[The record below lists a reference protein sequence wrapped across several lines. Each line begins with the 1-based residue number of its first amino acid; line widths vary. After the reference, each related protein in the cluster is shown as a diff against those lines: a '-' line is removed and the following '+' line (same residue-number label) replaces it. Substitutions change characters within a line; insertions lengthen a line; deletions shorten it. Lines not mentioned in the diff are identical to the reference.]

1 MLTSTFPNPIRTV
14 MAKQVSPR
22 SKSEVPT
29 DVLSSQSSGTGPTVH
44 HELPTADALESNLL
58 VERESASALRDEVDM
73 LRKQTAQSQ
82 AVLKTTIKYLVDFKT
97 KQAKTGRIV
106 KVLQEKRKLK
116 SHLVN
121 HR

>member
-1 MLTSTFPNPIRTV
+1 

-22 SKSEVPT
+22 SKSEVPM
-29 DVLSSQSSGTGPTVH
+29 DIASSHSSGTGPIMH
-44 HELPTADALESNLL
+44 YELPTADALEAKLV
-58 VERESASALRDEVDM
+58 VERDSASALRDEVDM

-97 KQAKTGRIV
+97 KQDETNHIV
-106 KVLQEKRKLK
+106 KVMKEKRKLN
-116 SHLVN
+116 SYLVN

>member
-1 MLTSTFPNPIRTV
+1 

-22 SKSEVPT
+22 SKSEVPR
-29 DVLSSQSSGTGPTVH
+29 DVVSTHSSGTGPIVH
-44 HELPTADALESNLL
+44 HELPTVHALEAKLV
-58 VERESASALRDEVDM
+58 VERDSASALRDEVDM

-97 KQAKTGRIV
+97 KQAETDHIV
-106 KVLQEKRKLK
+106 KVLKEKRKLN

>member
-1 MLTSTFPNPIRTV
+1 

-22 SKSEVPT
+22 SKSKVPM
-29 DVLSSQSSGTGPTVH
+29 DVASSHSSGTGPIVH
-44 HELPTADALESNLL
+44 HELPTAHALEAKLV
-58 VERESASALRDEVDM
+58 VERDSSSALRDEVDM

-82 AVLKTTIKYLVDFKT
+82 AVLKTTIKYLVDFKM
-97 KQAKTGRIV
+97 KQVETDRIV
-106 KVLQEKRKLK
+106 KILKEKRKLN